1 MLLSG
6 ATAAA
11 VPIEVHRQAETG
23 IRPGGIICDTHDL
36 HGSWVALIVE
46 RTCRRRLAT
55 YNTQGELTVT
65 PEHEEADTDP

>member
-36 HGSWVALIVE
+36 HGSRVVLNCE
-46 RTCRRRLAT
+46 RTCRRRLAS
-55 YNTQGELTVT
+55 YNMQGELTVAH
-65 PEHEEADTDP
+65 EHEETDTGP